1 MTINSS
7 VVSVTIPNA
16 ETESDAITIPEGCVL
31 CAISTNEDGFD
42 GANVGYQVQFDGTNW
57 LRVHAVDSTTH
68 HTTLLGATKG
78 YVPVNFNL
86 FLASAR
92 GYKAKLRLK
101 AATAQTGAIT
111 FQLHFREI
119 Q

>member
-1 MTINSS
+1 MIAVN
-7 VVSVTIPNA
+7 VLSVTIPDTQ
-16 ETESDAITIPEGCVL
+16 TESDAITIPEGCVL
-31 CAISTNEDGFD
+31 CAISTNEDGFE
-42 GANVGYQVQFDGTNW
+42 GANVGYQLQFDGTNW

>member
-7 VVSVTIPNA
+7 VLSVTIPNA
-16 ETESDAITIPEGCVL
+16 ETESNSVEIPEGQSL

-57 LRVHAVDSTTH
+57 LQVHAVDSTTN
-68 HTTLLGATKG
+68 HTTLLGAAKG

>member
-1 MTINSS
+1 MIAVN
-7 VVSVTIPNA
+7 VLSVTIPDTQA
-16 ETESDAITIPEGCVL
+16 ESDAITIPEGCVL
-31 CAISTNEDGFD
+31 AAISTNSDGFD

-57 LRVHAVDSTTH
+57 LTVNQVDSTTP
-68 HTTLLGATKG
+68 HTTALGATKC
-78 YVPVNFNL
+78 YTPVNTNV

-119 Q
+119 R

>member
-1 MTINSS
+1 MIAVN
-7 VVSVTIPNA
+7 VLSVTIPDTQA
-16 ETESDAITIPEGCVL
+16 ESDAITIPEGCVL
-31 CAISTNEDGFD
+31 AAISTNSDGFD
-42 GANVGYQVQFDGTNW
+42 GANVGYEVQIEGNSNW
-57 LRVHAVDSTTH
+57 LTVNQVDSTTP
-68 HTTLLGATKG
+68 HTTALGATKC
-78 YVPVNFNL
+78 YTPVNTNV

-119 Q
+119 R